1 MMNEKEIIPTLDQIK
16 ENLLAVRND
25 TNFNIGSPA
34 AIDHL
39 LISIVLVIDAIKDA
53 GYVKAEKRDEMD

>member
-1 MMNEKEIIPTLDQIK
+1 MNEKEIIPTLDQIK